1 MLNNRLSAIR
11 ELRKKQNL
19 SMKEL
24 GALIGVSES
33 TISLYENGKR
43 QPDYDT
49 LIKISNYFNVSLDY
63 LLGQNR
69 DLVDTKDTL
78 SLDEKQLIKK
88 YRLLDTYGQKAVNH
102 MLDIE
107 YERCSP
113 TEDPSENQQVLSYVA
128 RTGERGTIT
137 KSKSELDEIFSK
149 LKPDTSEQY

>member
-1 MLNNRLSAIR
+1 MMNRIKEIRSKKGITQSELASYLGIAQNTLS
-11 ELRKKQNL
+11 
-19 SMKEL
+19 
-24 GALIGVSES
+24 
-33 TISLYENGKR
+33 YWENGKF
-43 QPDYDT
+43 DID
-49 LIKISNYFNVSLDY
+49 NVSLCKIADYFQVSVDY
-63 LLGQNR
+63 LLGRDR

-78 SLDEKQLIKK
+78 SLEEKQLIKK
-88 YRLLDTYGQKAVNH
+88 YRLLDPYGQKAVNH

-137 KSKSELDEIFSK
+137 KSKAELDEIFSE